1 MFYNLDKLIG
11 ARHSRTTPYHLQ
23 GNGQVERFNRILL
36 SMLRTLPEKHKWR
49 WRYHLNKVVHAYN
62 CTKNDATGH
71 APFFLLFGRAPR
83 LPIDLMFNLKPPSGF
98 SSYPE
103 YVKKWRNAMS
113 EAYKIASETAQR
125 NAQHG
130 KKQYDKKVRRIVLE
144 PGDRVLVRNMSER
157 GGPGK
162 LRSYWGNEVY
172 AVVERKGQDS
182 PVYEVQSES
191 GTKKRVLHRNL
202 LLPCT
207 YLPVEQADVRPKDK
221 DSARQ
226 RSRKPSSQLS
236 KQLNR
241 TTSTVS
247 QADDDED
254 IPSFTPNQLQFE
266 PPGNTV
272 GHPPAEEL
280 STQDSVVT
288 DGTADHLLEVEP
300 ELPDID

>member
-1 MFYNLDKLIG
+1 
-11 ARHSRTTPYHLQ
+11 
-23 GNGQVERFNRILL
+23 
-36 SMLRTLPEKHKWR
+36 
-49 WRYHLNKVVHAYN
+49 
-62 CTKNDATGH
+62 
-71 APFFLLFGRAPR
+71 
-83 LPIDLMFNLKPPSGF
+83 
-98 SSYPE
+98 
-103 YVKKWRNAMS
+103 MS

-162 LRSYWGNEVY
+162 LRSYWENEVY

-226 RSRKPSSQLS
+226 
-236 KQLNR
+236 
-241 TTSTVS
+241 
-247 QADDDED
+247 
-254 IPSFTPNQLQFE
+254 
-266 PPGNTV
+266 
-272 GHPPAEEL
+272 
-280 STQDSVVT
+280 
-288 DGTADHLLEVEP
+288 
-300 ELPDID
+300 